1 MDAQILLIYRRS
13 ASKVLASILKA
24 YLQLIELSLL
34 AEARPVRRDHA
45 LIVLTP
51 SALER
56 CAEPKDAM
64 RTVLRDLHLRNARF
78 IALISPY
85 FDPAEQARYAA
96 DLPLSNAEAL
106 RLDYAD
112 WDRTLENLQGVF
124 GSNATL
130 PPLRAAQR
138 AQLDAQA
145 WFERALSL
153 PADDLAGKFAAY
165 GEALRS
171 YPEFAEAYARRGG
184 AHLANGDLAACLADC
199 EAALRLNPNLP
210 EAYHVRAMAQARQ
223 QNYAEAIAG
232 YTAALRTDPRNARLY
247 VNRGAARANAGD
259 LDGAIEDYSA
269 ALDLNPRLAE
279 AYFNRSLA
287 YSLRDNFEAAIQ
299 DYAQAMALNLN
310 TRQAA
315 DAADIGKT
323 VAYLERM
330 LARFP
335 DHPKAEAIK
344 SEIERLRGLAA
355 QA

>member
-1 MDAQILLIYRRS
+1 MSARIFLIYRRS
-13 ASKVLASILKA
+13 VSEGLASILKD
-24 YLQLIELSLL
+24 YLQRIELSLL
-34 AEARPVRRDHA
+34 SQSRPVLRDHA

-51 SALER
+51 GALER

-64 RTVLRDLHLRNARF
+64 RAVLREVHQRNARLVK
-78 IALISPY
+78 LISPH
-85 FDPAEQARYAA
+85 FDLADQARYAA
-96 DLPLSNAEAL
+96 DLPLGEAEPL
-106 RLDYAD
+106 PLDYKD
-112 WDRTLENLQGVF
+112 WERTLQNLQGVF
-124 GSNATL
+124 GTNATL
-130 PPLRAAQR
+130 PPLSAAQR

-232 YTAALRTDPRNARLY
+232 YTAALRVDARNARIF
-247 VNRGAARANAGD
+247 VNRGAARANSGD

-355 QA
+355 QT